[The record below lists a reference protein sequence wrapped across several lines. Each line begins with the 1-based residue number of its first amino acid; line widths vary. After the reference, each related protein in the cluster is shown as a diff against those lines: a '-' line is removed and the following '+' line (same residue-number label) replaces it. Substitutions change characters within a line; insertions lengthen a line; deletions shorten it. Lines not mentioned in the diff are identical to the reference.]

1 MSTPNLASPDAHP
14 GASSPSLPPGWIA
27 NWSPEHNAWYYVFT
41 ATGATQWEYPSPP
54 LDQHQY
60 SPAPDH
66 QSQPPYDPAA
76 ETPVQDGDRGLG
88 KVALAMGGGYL
99 LGHGH
104 KHEQHQQHGLGKMT
118 QSIAMAGAGAI
129 GAKIFGLFGNKQQQQ
144 QQQHQPSPPPQ
155 PQVHVYPVYVPGPQA
170 APSPGPPSYYGQP
183 PHAGQNFGHYGHT
196 PDMTPPVQPYHHE
209 GIQSPVTGGMGA
221 FTPQSGP
228 PLHIF
233 GAVFADRDVTQIV
246 KSLVTPQQTLTLS
259 GDTLAEKLGDPW
271 PEAERKM
278 FNVLYSYGDRPMEL
292 IAADTNTANIE
303 IKHEAISRKRMEFCQ
318 PPPSRLIAC
327 VWGCENS
334 LTRGS
339 SSWKKTARWKVQK
352 RLSDEVDSGT
362 GNRGRWSAII
372 GQRLELLGSRI
383 VERVARYGFRG
394 IPLLSGLDRV
404 YTL

>member
-1 MSTPNLASPDAHP
+1 MSTPNLASPDP
-14 GASSPSLPPGWIA
+14 RPEASSPGLPPGWIA
-27 NWSPEHNAWYYVFT
+27 NWSPEHNSWYYIFT
-41 ATGATQWEYPSPP
+41 ATGVTQWEYQNAPS
-54 LDQHQY
+54 DQPQY
-60 SPAPDH
+60 SPTPDH
-66 QSQPPYDPAA
+66 QSQPSYDTPAD
-76 ETPVQDGDRGLG
+76 TPVQDGDRGLG

-118 QSIAMAGAGAI
+118 QSMAMAGAGAI

-144 QQQHQPSPPPQ
+144 HQASPPPQ

-183 PHAGQNFGHYGHT
+183 PPVGQNLGHYGGT
-196 PDMTPPVQPYHHE
+196 PGTPGMTPPAQPYHH
-209 GIQSPVTGGMGA
+209 GGVQSPVTGGMGA
-221 FTPQSGP
+221 FTPQIGP
-228 PLHIF
+228 PLHIY

-278 FNVLYSYGDRPMEL
+278 FNVLYSYGDRPMEV

-318 PPPSRLIAC
+318 PPPSRIIAC
-327 VWGCENS
+327 VWGYENA
-334 LTRGS
+334 LT
-339 SSWKKTARWKVQK
+339 QP
-352 RLSDEVDSGT
+352 
-362 GNRGRWSAII
+362 
-372 GQRLELLGSRI
+372 RI
-383 VERVARYGFRG
+383 
-394 IPLLSGLDRV
+394 
-404 YTL
+404 